1 MGSAELGA
9 SHEHTHCLKWYH
21 MRYYESTLPR
31 WHSCLSQYNGAML
44 GATARTTWGAPA
56 AALLSAHDGGGK
68 PHNPHSPT
76 RTPHGTLAVVDR
88 PVSYREYRKYKP
100 LFHAGTPSGASHRP
114 ASPVGMLGSG
124 VTGSRPLLRAASPA
138 HAERNAQTM
147 GQRKLW
153 PARDWCTRS
162 GTRERGGG
170 AANACGRAQDASKTR
185 GATPGQQRDVL
196 GCHERDVLGCHDGGC
211 QALRTSRLCE
221 EGPQAEDQAKAAW
234 RTRAGAI
241 GGGSAASCRWQR
253 IFLIA
258 SPCVMAAMIRSDPC

>member
-124 VTGSRPLLRAASPA
+124 VTGSPPPAAGSQPSPRGEKRANNGTAETVASERLVHTLWHTGARRRCCKRLRACAGRIQD
-138 HAERNAQTM
+138 EGCDT
-147 GQRKLW
+147 
-153 PARDWCTRS
+153 
-162 GTRERGGG
+162 G
-170 AANACGRAQDASKTR
+170 AAAGC
-185 GATPGQQRDVL
+185 PGM
-196 GCHERDVLGCHDGGC
+196 
-211 QALRTSRLCE
+211 
-221 EGPQAEDQAKAAW
+221 P
-234 RTRAGAI
+234 
-241 GGGSAASCRWQR
+241 
-253 IFLIA
+253 
-258 SPCVMAAMIRSDPC
+258 